1 MTDDVVLSKISTIKR
16 CLVRID
22 EEFTSLSEFKTNFT
36 KQDSVILN
44 LQRACEAAIDI
55 ANHTVRKGKLGVP
68 QSARESFD
76 MLVANDYLT
85 TDIAASM
92 KSMVGLRNIAIHN
105 YQQLN
110 LDILIAVIEKHL
122 PDFDRYCT
130 AFVD

>member
-1 MTDDVVLSKISTIKR
+1 MTDDIILSKISAIKR
-16 CLVRID
+16 CLVRIS
-22 EEFTSLSEFKTNFT
+22 EEFTDPSEFKTDFT

-44 LQRACEAAIDI
+44 LQRGCEAAIDI

-76 MLVANDYLT
+76 MLVANGYLSA
-85 TDIAASM
+85 DIANSM
-92 KSMVGLRNIAIHN
+92 KSMVGLRNIAIHS

-110 LDILIAVIEKHL
+110 LDILIAVIENHL
-122 PDFDRYCT
+122 SDFDRFCA

>member
-1 MTDDVVLSKISTIKR
+1 MTDDIVLSKISAIKR
-16 CLVRID
+16 CLVRIN
-22 EEFTSLSEFKTNFT
+22 EEFTSPAEFKTNFT

-55 ANHTVRKGKLGVP
+55 ANYIVRKEGFGVP

-76 MLVANDYLT
+76 MLVANGRLSAEL
-85 TDIAASM
+85 AASM

-105 YQQLN
+105 YQQL
-110 LDILIAVIEKHL
+110 DITILIAVIEGHL
-122 PDFDRYCT
+122 SDFDRYCA